1 LTVSDLAE
9 DFFEAGLRRNLCV
22 TLRCMATRKLDTSRH
37 DRRLARRLAED
48 GEFRA
53 EFERQQRAIATVDEI
68 VNRID
73 ALREKHSMS
82 KAELAR
88 AIDKHP
94 ASVRRLLTA
103 KGNPELATVVA
114 LADALDADVVVV
126 PRKASTRRNAA

>member
-1 LTVSDLAE
+1 
-9 DFFEAGLRRNLCV
+9 
-22 TLRCMATRKLDTSRH
+22 MAARKLDTSRH

-53 EFERQQRAIATVDEI
+53 EFERQRRAIATVDEI
-68 VNRID
+68 VNGID

-126 PRKASTRRNAA
+126 PRKGSARRNAA